1 MKANEIRKRFLNY
14 FEDHNHEIVKSSSL
28 IPANDETLLFT
39 NAGMVQFK
47 DIFLGQEQSKFAR
60 ATSSQCCIRA
70 GGKHNDLENV
80 GYTERHHTFFEMLG
94 NFSFG
99 DYFKEDAILFAWQFL
114 IEELKIPKDKLWIT
128 VFKDDDEAED
138 IWIKKVGVDPKR
150 IARLGEKDNFWAMGD
165 TGPCGPCSEIFF
177 DHGSDY
183 EGTPPGE
190 DGDEGDRYIE
200 IWNLVFMQFNR
211 DSDGKLNPL
220 PKPSVDTGMG
230 LERITAVMQGV
241 NSNYDTDLLS
251 NLVKSSNNLLKVND
265 AISHKVIADHIRSV
279 VFLLLEGILPS
290 NEGRGYVLRRIL
302 RRAVRHGYKLGARS
316 PFMSKLVDCLVKEMG
331 EAYPQL
337 AQSKKIIEDAI
348 HQEEKKFFSTLE
360 TGISIL
366 NKEILELNNKL
377 IPGDLAFKLHDTY
390 GFPIDLTADI
400 AREMGFQVDEVG
412 FERCMK
418 QQIKI
423 SKQGEKFQTADLN
436 LEGLPETNFVGYEKN
451 NLNKESIISLWNNN
465 QPTSMLKEGES
476 GVVIFKNTPF
486 YAESGGQVG
495 DNGNFKRGDNV
506 AEVTDCKK
514 QGKIYLHHVK
524 VISGS
529 IEINEEY
536 DLTINQ
542 ALRKETMSHHS
553 ATHLLHAALKQ
564 VLGEHVSQ
572 KGSLNDANRLRFD
585 FSHPKALTQQEI
597 DEVQNIVNNV
607 ILQDTEAITT
617 IMKLEDAIESGAEA
631 MFGEKYDDEVRVV
644 DLGDKFS
651 IELCGGTHV
660 KRTGDIGT
668 FFITNESSVA
678 SGVRRIEAVVG
689 KEALKLINNSME
701 SLREIQKL
709 LKVPAS
715 EISSKLT
722 KIIDE
727 NKQLRKNQ
735 SAKVSKPKVIKKSII
750 KSANASFEIMQIDED
765 EINILRAQS
774 DILKQENNSNS
785 HIIFGIGK
793 EKSSIVISV
802 VDAKVG
808 TFSAKELLSQII
820 ASLGGKGGGKDIFA
834 QGVIE
839 STDPKSIVN
848 SIDDVINSSL

>member
-1 MKANEIRKRFLNY
+1 
-14 FEDHNHEIVKSSSL
+14 
-28 IPANDETLLFT
+28 
-39 NAGMVQFK
+39 
-47 DIFLGQEQSKFAR
+47 
-60 ATSSQCCIRA
+60 
-70 GGKHNDLENV
+70 
-80 GYTERHHTFFEMLG
+80 
-94 NFSFG
+94 
-99 DYFKEDAILFAWQFL
+99 
-114 IEELKIPKDKLWIT
+114 
-128 VFKDDDEAED
+128 
-138 IWIKKVGVDPKR
+138 
-150 IARLGEKDNFWAMGD
+150 
-165 TGPCGPCSEIFF
+165 
-177 DHGSDY
+177 
-183 EGTPPGE
+183 
-190 DGDEGDRYIE
+190 
-200 IWNLVFMQFNR
+200 
-211 DSDGKLNPL
+211 
-220 PKPSVDTGMG
+220 
-230 LERITAVMQGV
+230 
-241 NSNYDTDLLS
+241 
-251 NLVKSSNNLLKVND
+251 
-265 AISHKVIADHIRSV
+265 
-279 VFLLLEGILPS
+279 
-290 NEGRGYVLRRIL
+290 
-302 RRAVRHGYKLGARS
+302 
-316 PFMSKLVDCLVKEMG
+316 
-331 EAYPQL
+331 
-337 AQSKKIIEDAI
+337 
-348 HQEEKKFFSTLE
+348 
-360 TGISIL
+360 
-366 NKEILELNNKL
+366 
-377 IPGDLAFKLHDTY
+377 
-390 GFPIDLTADI
+390 
-400 AREMGFQVDEVG
+400 
-412 FERCMK
+412 MK
-418 QQIKI
+418 QQIEI

-436 LEGLPETNFVGYEKN
+436 LEGLPETNFIGYEKN

-495 DNGNFKRGDNV
+495 DNGRFKCGDNV

-689 KEALKLINNSME
+689 KEALNLINNSME

-715 EISSKLT
+715 EISSKLA

-735 SAKVSKPKVIKKSII
+735 SAKVSKPKVIKRSII

-765 EINILRAQS
+765 EINILREQS

-793 EKSSIVISV
+793 DKSSIVISV

>member
-114 IEELKIPKDKLWIT
+114 IEELKIPKDKLWVT

-138 IWIKKVGVDPKR
+138 IWIKKIGVDPKR
-150 IARLGEKDNFWAMGD
+150 VARLGEKDNFWAMGD

-183 EGTPPGE
+183 QGTPPGE

-230 LERITAVMQGV
+230 LERIAAVMQGV

-337 AQSKKIIEDAI
+337 AKSKKLIEDAI

-400 AREMGFQVDEVG
+400 AREEGFQVDEVG

-418 QQIKI
+418 QQIEI

-436 LEGLPETNFVGYEKN
+436 LEGLPETNFIGYEKN

-495 DNGNFKRGDNV
+495 DNGRFKRDDNI

-689 KEALKLINNSME
+689 KEALNLINNSME

-765 EINILRAQS
+765 EINILRAHS

>member
-1 MKANEIRKRFLNY
+1 
-14 FEDHNHEIVKSSSL
+14 
-28 IPANDETLLFT
+28 
-39 NAGMVQFK
+39 
-47 DIFLGQEQSKFAR
+47 
-60 ATSSQCCIRA
+60 
-70 GGKHNDLENV
+70 
-80 GYTERHHTFFEMLG
+80 
-94 NFSFG
+94 
-99 DYFKEDAILFAWQFL
+99 
-114 IEELKIPKDKLWIT
+114 
-128 VFKDDDEAED
+128 
-138 IWIKKVGVDPKR
+138 
-150 IARLGEKDNFWAMGD
+150 
-165 TGPCGPCSEIFF
+165 
-177 DHGSDY
+177 
-183 EGTPPGE
+183 
-190 DGDEGDRYIE
+190 
-200 IWNLVFMQFNR
+200 
-211 DSDGKLNPL
+211 
-220 PKPSVDTGMG
+220 
-230 LERITAVMQGV
+230 
-241 NSNYDTDLLS
+241 
-251 NLVKSSNNLLKVND
+251 
-265 AISHKVIADHIRSV
+265 
-279 VFLLLEGILPS
+279 
-290 NEGRGYVLRRIL
+290 
-302 RRAVRHGYKLGARS
+302 
-316 PFMSKLVDCLVKEMG
+316 
-331 EAYPQL
+331 
-337 AQSKKIIEDAI
+337 
-348 HQEEKKFFSTLE
+348 
-360 TGISIL
+360 
-366 NKEILELNNKL
+366 
-377 IPGDLAFKLHDTY
+377 
-390 GFPIDLTADI
+390 
-400 AREMGFQVDEVG
+400 
-412 FERCMK
+412 MK
-418 QQIKI
+418 QQIEI

-436 LEGLPETNFVGYEKN
+436 LEGLPETNFIGYEKN

-495 DNGNFKRGDNV
+495 DNGRFKCGDNV

-689 KEALKLINNSME
+689 KEALNLINNSME

-715 EISSKLT
+715 EISSKLA

-793 EKSSIVISV
+793 DKSSIVISV

>member
-150 IARLGEKDNFWAMGD
+150 IARLDEKDNFWAMGD

-337 AQSKKIIEDAI
+337 AQSKKLIEDAI

-412 FERCMK
+412 FEQCMK
-418 QQIKI
+418 QQIEI

-436 LEGLPETNFVGYEKN
+436 LEGLPETNFIGYEKN

-495 DNGNFKRGDNV
+495 DNGRFKCGDNV

-597 DEVQNIVNNV
+597 DEVQNIVNKV

-617 IMKLEDAIESGAEA
+617 IMKLEEAIESGAEA

-689 KEALKLINNSME
+689 KEALNLINNSME

>member
-1 MKANEIRKRFLNY
+1 
-14 FEDHNHEIVKSSSL
+14 
-28 IPANDETLLFT
+28 
-39 NAGMVQFK
+39 
-47 DIFLGQEQSKFAR
+47 
-60 ATSSQCCIRA
+60 
-70 GGKHNDLENV
+70 
-80 GYTERHHTFFEMLG
+80 
-94 NFSFG
+94 
-99 DYFKEDAILFAWQFL
+99 
-114 IEELKIPKDKLWIT
+114 
-128 VFKDDDEAED
+128 
-138 IWIKKVGVDPKR
+138 
-150 IARLGEKDNFWAMGD
+150 
-165 TGPCGPCSEIFF
+165 
-177 DHGSDY
+177 
-183 EGTPPGE
+183 
-190 DGDEGDRYIE
+190 
-200 IWNLVFMQFNR
+200 
-211 DSDGKLNPL
+211 
-220 PKPSVDTGMG
+220 
-230 LERITAVMQGV
+230 
-241 NSNYDTDLLS
+241 
-251 NLVKSSNNLLKVND
+251 
-265 AISHKVIADHIRSV
+265 
-279 VFLLLEGILPS
+279 
-290 NEGRGYVLRRIL
+290 
-302 RRAVRHGYKLGARS
+302 
-316 PFMSKLVDCLVKEMG
+316 
-331 EAYPQL
+331 
-337 AQSKKIIEDAI
+337 
-348 HQEEKKFFSTLE
+348 
-360 TGISIL
+360 
-366 NKEILELNNKL
+366 
-377 IPGDLAFKLHDTY
+377 
-390 GFPIDLTADI
+390 
-400 AREMGFQVDEVG
+400 
-412 FERCMK
+412 
-418 QQIKI
+418 
-423 SKQGEKFQTADLN
+423 
-436 LEGLPETNFVGYEKN
+436 
-451 NLNKESIISLWNNN
+451 
-465 QPTSMLKEGES
+465 
-476 GVVIFKNTPF
+476 
-486 YAESGGQVG
+486 
-495 DNGNFKRGDNV
+495 
-506 AEVTDCKK
+506 
-514 QGKIYLHHVK
+514 
-524 VISGS
+524 
-529 IEINEEY
+529 
-536 DLTINQ
+536 
-542 ALRKETMSHHS
+542 MSHHS

-689 KEALKLINNSME
+689 KEALNLINNSME

-765 EINILRAQS
+765 EINILREQS
-774 DILKQENNSNS
+774 DILKQESNSNS

-793 EKSSIVISV
+793 DKSSIVISV

>member
-337 AQSKKIIEDAI
+337 AQSKKLIEDAI

-412 FERCMK
+412 FEQCMK
-418 QQIKI
+418 QQIEI

-436 LEGLPETNFVGYEKN
+436 LEGLPETNFIGYEKN

-495 DNGNFKRGDNV
+495 DNGRFKCGDNV

-689 KEALKLINNSME
+689 KEALNLINNSME

-735 SAKVSKPKVIKKSII
+735 SAKVSKPKVIKRSII

-765 EINILRAQS
+765 EINILREQS

-793 EKSSIVISV
+793 DKSSIVISV